1 MITCAAAVS
10 SMAYA
15 IASHSQNRKKILELC
30 ERLLNLQKIHRY
42 SMHSG
47 KGYIV
52 STKFTAALCNML
64 KAHLVGTRFT
74 GALYD
79 L

>member
-1 MITCAAAVS
+1 MQQQCHPWHLVLRSIPRTEE
-10 SMAYA
+10 
-15 IASHSQNRKKILELC
+15 ILELC

-42 SMHSG
+42 SMHSV

-52 STKFTAALCNML
+52 STRFTAALCNML

-74 GALYD
+74 GALYN

>member
-1 MITCAAAVS
+1 
-10 SMAYA
+10 MAFG
-15 IASHSQNRKKILELC
+15 IPFHSQNQKKILELC

-42 SMHSG
+42 STHSV

-52 STKFTAALCNML
+52 STRFTAALCNML

-74 GALYD
+74 GAPYNL
-79 L
+79 